1 MDPSR
6 YWNPKLYI
14 ENAYGDPKEQF
25 RHRVMFNEK
34 GEAFISE
41 KRTVKGTFMENLE
54 LDDFPFDVQVRQSI
68 RTICLNRISKSLSSS
83 VLAASSVSSL

>member
-1 MDPSR
+1 MEPGR

-54 LDDFPFDVQVRQSI
+54 LDDFPFDVQVSFSETSVDVQVSFNEAFQSTP
-68 RTICLNRISKSLSSS
+68 R
-83 VLAASSVSSL
+83 

>member
-1 MDPSR
+1 MSPFVLQQGDIVEPGR

-25 RHRVMFNEK
+25 RHRVVYNEK

-41 KRTVKGTFMENLE
+41 KRTIKGTFMENLE
-54 LDDFPFDVQVRQSI
+54 LDDFPFDVQVQFV
-68 RTICLNRISKSLSSS
+68 TT
-83 VLAASSVSSL
+83 